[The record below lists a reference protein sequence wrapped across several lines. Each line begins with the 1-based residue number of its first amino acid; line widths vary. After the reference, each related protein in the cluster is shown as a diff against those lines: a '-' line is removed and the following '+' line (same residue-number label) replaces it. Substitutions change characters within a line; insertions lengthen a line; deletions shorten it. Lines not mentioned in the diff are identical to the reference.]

1 MEQKSWPIDCAW
13 PEPLMEELETKFP
26 SAKKSSSKSS
36 EKSSEAMPMWK
47 SSEHDK
53 HDDGIRGSDS
63 SLREY
68 KKDMLDVLHYYQYL
82 VEEGLLDE
90 SYFLVSPDMNFDAIK
105 ELTFAPERAIEYW
118 SSAAHSMHDDKGNE
132 DKRNQVK
139 QVKQVKRGRAKKQE
153 AQGDQ
158 VGHFDIASWQRDF
171 TTNLGS
177 LVLPQPNPIEEIQ
190 SVIDYMFLNENLL
203 RQAFT
208 RKAFSLE
215 HGIGN
220 SQQLEFLGDAILNIV
235 VTKEL
240 LADFTEVDDENVRF
254 PFHSSAPSTSTNR
267 TYDARTT
274 APKGKTRN
282 RGTQNE
288 GKGGTGKG
296 GTESEEPEER
306 RERRERRV
314 TEGDLT
320 KIRTKFIN
328 KEYLSSRASLLG
340 LDNFILYGSSEE
352 AGNSARE
359 DALEA
364 LIGAVAID
372 SGWDW
377 ETLER
382 VVKNLVNIQLL
393 DPDSLLEE
401 TFFEKFN
408 NWHQKRWG
416 CMPTYRVDRLEH
428 VDKDNNSFSCIL
440 HYFTVDY
447 MDERR
452 SNMCCSKGETR
463 AEAREKAAKY
473 AYGCVERAGLLE
485 KNIKRDSGI
494 KPDFEVA
501 VNQIQE
507 LKQKKYIKETEYY
520 YFTLPATTSASTA
533 STASTAAVKPTSDKV
548 DNVDKKSSGK
558 DGKVEGT
565 YICSCY
571 CAQAFSGIC
580 GFGRDNKSKRKAKK
594 LAAFD
599 ALNILFATSSEAA
612 LESSSEAS
620 STVVTVNVG
629 TAKESRED
637 TGNTRNTRNTRN
649 TGGSDLNIGKSSDS
663 VEWLKLMVF
672 PRGWTDDDV
681 YRVLKVPTALDL
693 DDLCGFILD
702 SFDFDHDHLYT
713 FTVKDEIY
721 LSKDADL
728 DKPWTTGIKL
738 KELGLKVG
746 DCLLLHYD
754 FGDNWHFVISVL
766 SDNAFIDFTDT
777 DLTSMTVTASS
788 KAQGRRSGRGNNK
801 REVVLIAGKGKIE
814 QYPDYE

>member
-1 MEQKSWPIDCAW
+1 MEQKSWPENCVW
-13 PEPLMEELETKFP
+13 PEPLSSLPASLTSTEGESLSAKSQSP
-26 SAKKSSSKSS
+26 SSGKSKSSAKKRASDSA
-36 EKSSEAMPMWK
+36 EAVSAVAAVPLWK
-47 SSEHDK
+47 ASNHGDHNN
-53 HDDGIRGSDS
+53 HDDDIRGRAEVI
-63 SLREY
+63 REY
-68 KKDMLDVLHYYQYL
+68 KADMLRILHYYQSL

-90 SYFLVSPDMNFDAIK
+90 EYCLISPGMNFDAIK
-105 ELTFAPERAIEYW
+105 KFTFGPEEAVKYW
-118 SSAAHSMHDDKGNE
+118 SEEHTAHGDHRDSGDNN
-132 DKRNQVK
+132 KRRK
-139 QVKQVKRGRAKKQE
+139 QGKIGRPKKRGQE
-153 AQGDQ
+153 DQ
-158 VGHFDIASWQRDF
+158 CSYFDLEAWQNDLA
-171 TTNLGS
+171 TNLGP
-177 LVLPQPNPIEEIQ
+177 LLLTKPNPVEEIQ
-190 SVIDYMFLNENLL
+190 GIINYMFLNENLL

-208 RKAFSLE
+208 RKAFGLE

-220 SQQLEFLGDAILNIV
+220 SQQFEFLGDAVLNTV

-240 LADFTEVDDENVRF
+240 LADFTEVDDTNTRF
-254 PFHSSAPSTSTNR
+254 PFHTSAPSTSTAH
-267 TYDARTT
+267 TDDARTT
-274 APKGKTRN
+274 APASRKESKRN
-282 RGTQNE
+282 RETQIGGEGTA
-288 GKGGTGKG
+288 
-296 GTESEEPEER
+296 EEAKAR
-306 RERRERRV
+306 RI

-328 KEYLSSRASLLG
+328 KEYLSSRATLLG
-340 LDNFILYGSSEE
+340 LDKYILYGSSEE

-359 DALEA
+359 DMIEA

-416 CMPTYRVDRLEH
+416 CMPTYRVGQLDR
-428 VDKDNNSFSCIL
+428 VDKDNNAFNCIL
-440 HYFTVDY
+440 HYFTVNY
-447 MDERR
+447 MNERQN
-452 SNMCCSKGETR
+452 NMCCSRGKTR

-473 AYGCVERAGLLE
+473 AYGCVGREGLLD
-485 KNIKRDSGI
+485 KDIKRDSGI
-494 KPDFEVA
+494 KPEFEVA

-520 YFTLPATTSASTA
+520 YFTLSATTPASTFNT
-533 STASTAAVKPTSDKV
+533 STTATKSAG
-548 DNVDKKSSGK
+548 KKGGK
-558 DGKVEGT
+558 GNGENGVE
-565 YICSCY
+565 YVCSCY

-637 TGNTRNTRNTRN
+637 TGNTGG
-649 TGGSDLNIGKSSDS
+649 TGVSDLNIGKSSDS
-663 VEWLKLMVF
+663 IEWLKLMVF
-672 PRGWTDDDV
+672 PQGWTDDDV
-681 YRVLKVPTALDL
+681 YRVLQVPTALDL

-801 REVVLIAGKGKIE
+801 REAVLIAGRGKIE